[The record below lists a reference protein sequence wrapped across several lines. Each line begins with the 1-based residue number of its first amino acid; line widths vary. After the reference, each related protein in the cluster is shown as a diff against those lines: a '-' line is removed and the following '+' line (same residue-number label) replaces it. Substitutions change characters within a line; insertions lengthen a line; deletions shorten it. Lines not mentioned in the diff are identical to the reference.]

1 MTKFDVLIK
10 VYGELIIEFQ
20 SIEGD
25 LISQLVASWE
35 TSLKQIDDFINTQK
49 VKKSQIVSG
58 LEQGLREIPDILSDL
73 PSPIKEEALKK
84 FNSVVVVSIPNFR

>member
-1 MTKFDVLIK
+1 MTKFDVLVK

-35 TSLKQIDDFINTQK
+35 TSLKQTDDFINTQK
-49 VKKSQIVSG
+49 VKKSQIVPG
-58 LEQGLREIPDILSDL
+58 LEQGLRDIPDILSDL

-84 FNSVVVVSIPNFR
+84 FNSVVAVSIPNLR